1 MRRHPAALIALC
13 AAAAALSA
21 CKTIEPQRIVVPEIV
36 TVPVREYVPVPE
48 ELTRPCP
55 EQRAEQRTV
64 EAVVQAYNANL
75 VALRQ
80 CNRQLRLI
88 RALEAGEP

>member
-1 MRRHPAALIALC
+1 MRRHPAALITCLALF
-13 AAAAALSA
+13 ALA
-21 CKTIEPQRIVVPEIV
+21 GCKTTEPQRVVVPEIV
-36 TVPVREYVPVPE
+36 TVPVREYVPVPD
-48 ELTRPCP
+48 ELTRACP

-64 EAVVQAYNANL
+64 EAVVQAYNANI